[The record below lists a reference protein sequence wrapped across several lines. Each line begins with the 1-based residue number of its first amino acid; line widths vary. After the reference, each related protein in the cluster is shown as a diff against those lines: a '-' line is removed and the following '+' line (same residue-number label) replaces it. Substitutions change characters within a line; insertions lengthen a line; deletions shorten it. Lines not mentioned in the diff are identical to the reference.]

1 MKKLKL
7 KVGDTVKAIGR
18 DYYGITNSYHN
29 WVGKVIAVDKEQ
41 DTFNAITISIDVNPY
56 KAKWRDVFNNLEN
69 NSSLFTIIDTEEKPK
84 TPKAPKENDT
94 ILCAK
99 RRGNR
104 IFIEYR
110 GKVIAM
116 SGCDEHDEF
125 DEEFGLNLAL
135 RRACNKLKD
144 SHEIIST
151 ENVEDYL

>member
-1 MKKLKL
+1 MTNLKL
-7 KVGDTVKAIGR
+7 KVGDIVEAINK
-18 DYYGITNSYHN
+18 DHYGITNSYYH
-29 WVGKVIAVDKEQ
+29 WVGRVTAIDKYKNTFTAV
-41 DTFNAITISIDVNPY
+41 TASIDINPCNIN
-56 KAKWRDVFNNLEN
+56 KGEIFSNLEN
-69 NSSLFTIIDTEEKPK
+69 NSCLFTIIDTEEKPK
-84 TPKAPKENDT
+84 ATKAPKKDNT

-116 SGCDEHDEF
+116 SGCDEHDKF

-144 SHEIIST
+144 DHEVIST

>member
-1 MKKLKL
+1 MAKLKL
-7 KVGDTVKAIGR
+7 KVGDTVKAINR
-18 DYYGITNSYHN
+18 DTYGITNSYYH
-29 WVGKVIAVDKEQ
+29 WVGRVIAINEDGG
-41 DTFNAITISIDVNPY
+41 TFSAVTKSIDANPCI
-56 KAKWRDVFNNLEN
+56 KDTREIFNGLKNDI
-69 NSSLFTIIDTEEKPK
+69 SLFTIINTEEKSK
-84 TPKAPKENDT
+84 TPKKDNT

-104 IFIEYR
+104 IFIEYH

-144 SHEIIST
+144 DHKIIST